1 MIQTGQAQATVNGLV
16 VQNGLATTQMNTKA
30 ATGEEP
36 PKNILITTRK
46 QYGLPEDA
54 VIYCN
59 FNQLYKIDPSTLQMW
74 CNVSIFIAFT
84 KVCDE
89 SNLAKVVLSPT
100 QASNK
105 LSSLRN

>member
-1 MIQTGQAQATVNGLV
+1 MQYPLSPLKQSMIQTGQAQATVNGLV

-74 CNVSIFIAFT
+74 CNVSEFM
-84 KVCDE
+84 VYDNYLYC
-89 SNLAKVVLSPT
+89 
-100 QASNK
+100 QW
-105 LSSLRN
+105 

>member
-46 QYGLPEDA
+46 QYGLPDDA
-54 VIYCN
+54 VVYCN

-74 CNVSIFIAFT
+74 CNVSIFVT
-84 KVCDE
+84 NSPL
-89 SNLAKVVLSPT
+89 SNPGYACRFLYVVLLVTSDVT
-100 QASNK
+100 
-105 LSSLRN
+105 

>member
-1 MIQTGQAQATVNGLV
+1 MIQTGQAQATVNGLL
-16 VQNGLATTQMNTKA
+16 VQNGLATTQMNNKA

-46 QYGLPEDA
+46 QYGLPEDS

-74 CNVSIFIAFT
+74 CNVRVSA
-84 KVCDE
+84 VHPCV
-89 SNLAKVVLSPT
+89 LWMCVVS
-100 QASNK
+100 
-105 LSSLRN
+105 

>member
-1 MIQTGQAQATVNGLV
+1 MIQAGQVQATVNGLL
-16 VQNGLATTQMNTKA
+16 VQNGLATTQMNNKA

-36 PKNILITTRK
+36 PQNILVTTRK

-74 CNVSIFIAFT
+74 CNVSM
-84 KVCDE
+84 V
-89 SNLAKVVLSPT
+89 SRWL
-100 QASNK
+100 
-105 LSSLRN
+105 

>member
-74 CNVSIFIAFT
+74 CNVSKFI
-84 KVCDE
+84 VCRRSILLLLLFVMNQMLPYE
-89 SNLAKVVLSPT
+89 GLNQRLP
-100 QASNK
+100 N
-105 LSSLRN
+105 